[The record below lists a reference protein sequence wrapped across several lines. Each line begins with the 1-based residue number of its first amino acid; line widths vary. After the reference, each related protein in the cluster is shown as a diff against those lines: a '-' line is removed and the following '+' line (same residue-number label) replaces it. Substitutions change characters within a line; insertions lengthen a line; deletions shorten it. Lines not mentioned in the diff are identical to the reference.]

1 MIYVTL
7 TTVPFRME
15 FQESFEK
22 VLHALLHQDVQQEY
36 KVILSIPKK
45 YNNFGETTIPEWL
58 IKLETLYTDKLIM
71 LQSDVDFGPITNLLY
86 PLLFTPMNPDDI
98 IIVCDDDQLYE
109 SNMVSY
115 HLKKLEQYPD
125 NHAICFRG
133 NQPLD
138 LRTWVENGKTWA
150 KFYGTHFYFP
160 VKQDSYLT
168 LPDHWHTVSYKRKF
182 FKDDIFDAE
191 FLSMTWNN
199 DQLLAHY
206 ALRHN
211 FYYLCA
217 AYEHETDFRPVNDM
231 GRGANSFPIKEM
243 LPFEKSSAYNIYTE
257 TPEHIDVWKNEKF
270 SKVFTELST
279 KPPMEWNVPPTIGN
293 TIRTVEETSIV
304 KQEKYIPDDP
314 IIVSLTTVPSRLMN
328 DPSIQSALKSI
339 LEQSGIEYE
348 VHWNIP
354 YSYQQVAIQLPEWL
368 PEWQKKYSHLKVF
381 RCADF
386 GPITKIYPTIQRV
399 INLNTVI
406 ISADDDLIYDDGF
419 ITAHLKGIK
428 KYPDC
433 AIGFAGV
440 TSIEDDVIGRYH
452 FASTQPED
460 VRVRMLEGYKTISYR
475 KHFFTEELDQF
486 VFSHWN
492 DDVAISAYLGYK
504 NIKKM
509 VLTCENCIDF
519 TPRAESFPVI
529 SHVPLESSGC
539 NVFRRSD
546 TVVKSGDVVAD
557 EWYKLGYLER

>member
-15 FQESFEK
+15 FQQSFEK
-22 VLHALLHQDVQQEY
+22 VLHALLHQDSDQEY
-36 KVILSIPKK
+36 KVVLSIPKK
-45 YNNFGETTIPEWL
+45 YNNFGETTIPEW
-58 IKLETLYTDKLIM
+58 IFELEKSHTNKFVI
-71 LQSDVDFGPITNLLY
+71 LQSDIDFGPITNLLY
-86 PLLFTPMNPDDI
+86 PLSFIPMNPEDI
-98 IIVCDDDQLYE
+98 IIVCDDDHVYE

-125 NHAICFRG
+125 KHAICFRG

-138 LRTWVENGKTWA
+138 LRTWTEDGKTFA

-168 LPDHWHTVSYKRKF
+168 LPDHWHTVSYRRKF
-182 FKDDIFDAE
+182 FHDDIFDPE
-191 FLSMTWNN
+191 FLGLTWNN

-206 ALRHN
+206 ALRHD

-217 AYEHETDFRPVNDM
+217 AYDHETDFRPVNEM

-243 LPFEKSSAYNIYTE
+243 LPFPLSSAYNIYTE
-257 TPEHIDVWKNEKF
+257 TAEHKNPWENEKF
-270 SKVFTELST
+270 SKPFTDLSSNPPIEWNILST
-279 KPPMEWNVPPTIGN
+279 PTVTA
-293 TIRTVEETSIV
+293 TITKQQTV
-304 KQEKYIPDDP
+304 IPNNP
-314 IIVSLTTVPSRLMN
+314 VVVSMTTVPSRLMSET
-328 DPSIQSALKSI
+328 SIQTALKSI
-339 LEQSGIEYE
+339 LEQTGIQYE

-354 YSYQQVAIQLPEWL
+354 YSYQNVAIKLPEWL
-368 PEWQKKYSHLKVF
+368 SEWQIKYPHLKVF

-399 INLNTVI
+399 TDPNTTI
-406 ISADDDLIYDDGF
+406 ITVDDDLLYEDGF
-419 ITAHLKGIK
+419 ILAHLEKIQQ
-428 KYPDC
+428 YPNC
-433 AIGFAGV
+433 ALGFAGI
-440 TSIEDDVIGRYH
+440 TSIEDNMVGRYH

-460 VRVRMLEGYKTISYR
+460 IRVRMLEGYKTISYR
-475 KHFFTEELDQF
+475 RHFFTEELDQF
-486 VFSHWN
+486 IFSHWN
-492 DDVAISAYLGYK
+492 DDVALSAYLGYK

-529 SHVPLESSGC
+529 GHVPLESSGC
-539 NVFRRSD
+539 NVFRRNEN
-546 TVVKSGDVVAD
+546 VVKSGDEIAN